1 MNEENIKIVPNLYE
15 APSNPALGD
24 VYYNI
29 NEDKYYGYNGA
40 QWVVPIL
47 EEDLNFSNYILK
59 HGSFFPNLLEITAS
73 GTQTINGVTITVN
86 EDKSITLNGTVSES
100 FTFDISTGVDRL
112 RWVSAGYFRFYA
124 KGRIHG
130 LGIETYAGTVLYQF
144 MSAMVAEGVQD
155 TYVQFMGGHDWDR
168 IFLRLSSGVVF
179 NNVTLYLYATSGDG
193 VYEYNIYGTEEE
205 KDWTVEEFFSY
216 DDLSTRVSQ
225 LNVTDIE
232 VYNGSLSK
240 PENFLVLS
248 PRTKNNSL
256 DGVAKLKA
264 AILKDGIYSYQ
275 EVAKIYPKII
285 FNKKIVENLVTNSVE
300 QNNMLFNEVLVH
312 TVPQPFWDLTYTT
325 FEDEIITKTFSD
337 YEELKTF
344 LHEDLEDSSVK
355 TVEIKEEVRYNGT
368 SSL

>member
-29 NEDKYYGYNGA
+29 NEDKYYGYDGA

-59 HGSFFPNLLEITAS
+59 HGNFFHNLLEITAS

-112 RWVSAGYFRFYA
+112 RWVSEGYFRFYA
-124 KGRIHG
+124 KGRVHG
-130 LGIETYAGTVLYQF
+130 LGIDIYAGTVLAQLIAATMGDGYQDGYIQH
-144 MSAMVAEGVQD
+144 MSG
-155 TYVQFMGGHDWDR
+155 YDWDR
-168 IFLRLSSGVVF
+168 IFLRLNLGTVF
-179 NNVTLYLYATSGDG
+179 NNVTLYLYATRGDG
-193 VYEYNIYGTEEE
+193 VYEYNTYGMEE

-216 DDLSTRVSQ
+216 NDLSTRVSQ
-225 LNVTDIE
+225 LDVTDVE
-232 VYNGSLSK
+232 VYNGSLSQ

-256 DGVAKLKA
+256 DGVAKLKVA
-264 AILKDGIYSYQ
+264 MLKDGMYSYQ
-275 EVAKIYPKII
+275 EVAKIYPKVI
-285 FNKKIVENLVTNSVE
+285 FNKKIVENLVINSVE

-312 TVPQPFWDLTYTT
+312 TVPQPFWDLVYTT

-337 YEELKTF
+337 YEELKIF
-344 LHEDLEDSSVK
+344 LHDLEDSSVK

>member
-29 NEDKYYGYNGA
+29 NEDKYYGYDGT
-40 QWVVPIL
+40 QWVVSIL
-47 EEDLNFSNYILK
+47 EGDLNFSNYILK
-59 HGSFFPNLLEITAS
+59 HANFFPNLLEITAS

-86 EDKSITLNGTVSES
+86 EDKSITLNGTASES

-112 RWVSAGYFRFYA
+112 KWVSEGYFRIYA

-130 LGIETYAGTVLYQF
+130 IGIETYAGTALYQF
-144 MSAMVAEGVQD
+144 IGGALTEAKQD
-155 TYVQFMGGHDWDR
+155 KYIQFMEGRDWDR
-168 IFLRLSSGVVF
+168 IFLRLNARVVF
-179 NNVTLYLYATSGDG
+179 NNVTLYLYATSGEG
-193 VYEYNIYGTEEE
+193 VYEYKTYGTE
-205 KDWTVEEFFSY
+205 KDLTIEEFFSY
-216 DDLSTRVSQ
+216 DDLATRVSQ
-225 LNVTDIE
+225 LDATDVE
-232 VYNGSLSK
+232 VYNGSLSQ

-264 AILKDGIYSYQ
+264 AMLKDGIYSYQ

-285 FNKKIVENLVTNSVE
+285 FNKKIVENLVVNSAE

-312 TVPQPFWDLTYTT
+312 TVPQSFWDLTYTT
-325 FEDEIITKTFSD
+325 FEDEIITRTFSD